1 MKNTKKIIFI
11 TLLLVILLM
20 TVGYARFETQLNING
35 TAEIIGEWNVK
46 ITNIEA
52 TEISEG
58 CDSGSPQFTNTTV
71 TFDTK
76 LVKPGD
82 SITYLVTIKNLG
94 TIDAVLSNIVYKELE
109 GGSPAILYETTE
121 IKPTLDAGETTTF
134 NIKIEYDKNVT
145 ENPEITTKS
154 ITGIIEYSQK

>member
-52 TEISEG
+52 IEISEG

-71 TFDTK
+71 TFDAK

-94 TIDAVLSNIVYKELE
+94 TIDAVLSNIVFKELE